1 MFGGLKTIGI
11 RLLIINNNNNHGNC
25 VHEHYHLI
33 FGIKTMIM
41 LLIYRFNLLVFGGLV
56 KVGMRL
62 LKIDDNHGN
71 CVFGIK
77 IMIMLSIQ
85 LAGLITVG
93 IRLGGAQNHSAAM
106 HLYIDT

>member
-41 LLIYRFNLLVFGGLV
+41 L
-56 KVGMRL
+56 
-62 LKIDDNHGN
+62 
-71 CVFGIK
+71 
-77 IMIMLSIQ
+77 SIQ
-85 LAGLITVG
+85 LVG
-93 IRLGGAQNHSAAM
+93 VWLPGKGRHEVADN
-106 HLYIDT
+106 